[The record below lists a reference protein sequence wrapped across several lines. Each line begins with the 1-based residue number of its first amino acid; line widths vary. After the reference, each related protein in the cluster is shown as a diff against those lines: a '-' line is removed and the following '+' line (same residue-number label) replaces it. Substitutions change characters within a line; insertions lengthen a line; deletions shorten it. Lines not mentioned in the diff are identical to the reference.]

1 MPDSPLAQETAS
13 RKKSGRGILLFFLLL
28 LLLLLGGASGYL
40 GMQYL
45 SHTQMIAD
53 QEKKVVELE
62 AGYQQA
68 MSELEKA
75 KQEYAMLAAEKMIS
89 DSLAEARAA
98 EINRLMADLKA
109 ARSRG
114 LNTGGGAKYRDLI
127 EERDR
132 LMGDLRKLKA
142 DYVKLSGVRDSILVN
157 LNTSEE
163 VRRQLADTNQ
173 LLTEKINIAKN
184 LKVSRA
190 KLTGVREKRNGDV
203 LPEDRLKKC
212 SRLEVEFDVQENEL
226 AEPGERT
233 AYIVIYSPGNA
244 TLNENGGEIFDFNG
258 TKKIYT
264 MQKTFTYSNKAQ
276 TVVAEYNISES
287 LPEGTYSVELYLD
300 GSLVNTAK
308 AKFRK

>member
-1 MPDSPLAQETAS
+1 ME
-13 RKKSGRGILLFFLLL
+13 
-28 LLLLLGGASGYL
+28 
-40 GMQYL
+40 
-45 SHTQMIAD
+45 
-53 QEKKVVELE
+53 
-62 AGYQQA
+62 
-68 MSELEKA
+68 
-75 KQEYAMLAAEKMIS
+75 
-89 DSLAEARAA
+89 
-98 EINRLMADLKA
+98 
-109 ARSRG
+109 
-114 LNTGGGAKYRDLI
+114 
-127 EERDR
+127 
-132 LMGDLRKLKA
+132 A
-142 DYVKLSGVRDSILVN
+142 DYVKLSGVRDSTLVN

-276 TVVAEYNISES
+276 TVVAEYNLSES